1 MYNENEM
8 TTNQMNDAAAPLRQG
23 KVVGEPAYG
32 IPVETVRGTIVNAEG
47 IKPGDTLTEQPTHIT
62 SLSDL
67 NEYAKGTIVRFSDFA
82 EGQPLVARVRRPSLL
97 VLSKQG
103 RIPNTLM
110 NSANSLFTNG
120 GSGLDTADEKLLADM
135 YDICHIIAENCLLQ
149 PTLKEIEGVGLNLTD
164 EQLMEIF
171 NFSQSGTKALESFRI
186 E

>member
-1 MYNENEM
+1 MSNENI
-8 TTNQMNDAAAPLRQG
+8 TAPTYTAPLREEASS
-23 KVVGEPAYG
+23 GEPIVG
-32 IPVETVRGTIVNAEG
+32 IPVEAVQSKIMNN
-47 IKPGDTLTEQPTHIT
+47 TLVEQPPHVT
-62 SLSDL
+62 SLDDL
-67 NEYAKGTIVRFSDFA
+67 KEYAKGTVVRFSDFA

-120 GSGLDTADEKLLADM
+120 GSGLDATDEKLLADM

-149 PTLKEIEGVGLNLTD
+149 PTLNEIESTGLTLTD

-171 NFSQSGTKALESFRI
+171 NFSQSGTKALESFRS

>member
-1 MYNENEM
+1 MSNEIMNENV
-8 TTNQMNDAAAPLRQG
+8 TIPTNSSAPLKDG
-23 KVVGEPAYG
+23 TAIGTPAYG
-32 IPVETVRGTIVNAEG
+32 IPVEVVGTVDETKGKANELVSE
-47 IKPGDTLTEQPTHIT
+47 PTHIT

-67 NEYAKGTIVRFSDFA
+67 NEYAKGTIVKFSDFA
-82 EGQPLVARVRRPSLL
+82 EGQPFVARVRRPSLL

-103 RIPNTLM
+103 KIPNTLM
-110 NSANSLFTNG
+110 NSANSLFTSG
-120 GSGLDTADEKLLADM
+120 GSGLDVADEKLLADM

-149 PTLKEIEGVGLNLTD
+149 PTLQEIESVGLNLTD